1 MGLLNSARLP
11 MDGRGDA
18 SRVVFALMGDLDWLC
33 ACEALYPKL
42 RRARLSYICLK
53 VTISELSKGAKCP

>member
-53 VTISELSKGAKCP
+53 SDDI